1 MQVKKCYIRWGN
13 GGGAAMGPQNGLIQP
28 NLKCFSQNATDSPVL
43 LLHIKK
49 EVFEINIYQ
58 EEMFNSY

>member
-1 MQVKKCYIRWGN
+1 
-13 GGGAAMGPQNGLIQP
+13 MGPQNGLIQP

-58 EEMFNSY
+58 EEMFNSYYLIVHV